1 MGIIG
6 TLIIGAL
13 AGWLA
18 GQIMSGKG
26 FGIMANM
33 VLGIL
38 GAVVAGLIL
47 PAVGWGAHDTGVTL
61 IRATFG
67 AVVLLAVVQLVKK
80 A

>member
-1 MGIIG
+1 MVLIV
-6 TLIIGAL
+6 TLIIGAI

-26 FGIMANM
+26 FGLVGNM

-38 GAVVAGLIL
+38 GAVAAGYIL
-47 PAVGWGAHDTGVTL
+47 PAIGLGGEGTGVTL

-67 AVVLLAVVQLVKK
+67 AVVLLAVVRLVKK